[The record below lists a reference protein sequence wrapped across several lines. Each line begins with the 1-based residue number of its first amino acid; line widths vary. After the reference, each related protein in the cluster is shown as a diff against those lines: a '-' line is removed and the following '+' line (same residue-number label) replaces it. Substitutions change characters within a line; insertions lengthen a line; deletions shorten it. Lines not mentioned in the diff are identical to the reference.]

1 MERNSPFSRQAD
13 INVDRLEPAD
23 TYKYSQS

>member
-1 MERNSPFSRQAD
+1 MERNSTFSHQAD
-13 INVDRLEPAD
+13 INVGRVEPAD